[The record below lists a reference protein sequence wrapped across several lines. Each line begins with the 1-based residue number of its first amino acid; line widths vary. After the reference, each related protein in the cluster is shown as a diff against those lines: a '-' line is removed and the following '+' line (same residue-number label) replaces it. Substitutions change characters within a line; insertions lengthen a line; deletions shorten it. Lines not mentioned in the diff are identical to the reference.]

1 MLINNYAQNEDIM
14 ELIYNAYR
22 EFIEQTVDYAYLQE
36 RAILAPINKYVDKIN
51 DIMLNKLSREKKNY
65 LSTDTIANIQDNEH
79 DALYTSEFLNTLK
92 FSGISNHSLNLT
104 VGMSII
110 LLRNLNNSIGLC
122 NGI

>member
-1 MLINNYAQNEDIM
+1 MLINNHAQNEDIM

-22 EFIEQTVDYAYLQE
+22 EFTEQTVDYPYLQE
-36 RAILAPINKYVDKIN
+36 RAILAPKNKYVDKIN
-51 DIMLNKLSREKKNY
+51 DIMLKKRSREKKNY

-110 LLRNLNNSIGLC
+110 LLENLNHSIGLC